1 MNWLHS
7 IFLVLL
13 CSTQCFGYTLQFQK
27 WQTANG
33 ATVIYYPTQEVPM
46 LDIYIAFRAGSAYDG
61 KYFGLSTLTTEL
73 LSEGSGNLNANQ
85 ISEKL
90 AETGAQYNVETSR
103 NLAVIH
109 LRSLSENTALE
120 NATDLLSLIINK
132 PYFPQDAF
140 YRERNQLLTVIA
152 HTKDS
157 PDEIANQ
164 TFFQQL
170 YQNHPYAHPIN
181 GTTETVRALQPWQP
195 RNFYKQ
201 YFNGANATLV
211 IVGDIKTPEA
221 HALADKLIGSL
232 PNGSPAAPLP
242 KPSPLNQAI
251 HSKIPFPATQTA
263 IRIGQLGINHQSP
276 QYFPLMVANYILG
289 GSTIVSELG
298 QAIREKRGLS
308 YNVNSELMPMP
319 EAGPFIISL
328 STLNHQAQ
336 EAIQI
341 SEDTLKHFLQNGPT
355 EKELQA
361 AKQYLTGSF
370 ALSLASNNN
379 IALMLLRLEVY
390 HLPEDF
396 LDTYAARIEHVTQ
409 QEIKN
414 ALQALII
421 PEHLLTVEVGKM

>member
-1 MNWLHS
+1 MNRF
-7 IFLVLL
+7 IFFILF
-13 CSTQCFGYTLQFQK
+13 CSTQCFGFSLAFQK
-27 WQTANG
+27 WQTING
-33 ATVIYYPTQEVPM
+33 ASVIYYPTKEVPM

-73 LSEGSGNLNANQ
+73 LNQGNGNLNANQ

-90 AETGAQYNVETSR
+90 ADSGAQYSVETSR

-109 LRSLSENTALE
+109 LRTLSENNALE
-120 NATDLLSLIINK
+120 SATNLLSMIINK

-152 HTKDS
+152 HSKDS

-170 YQNHPYAHPIN
+170 YQDHPYAHPVN
-181 GTTETVRALQPWQP
+181 GTTESVRAIQPWQT

-201 YFNGANATLV
+201 YFNAENATLV
-211 IVGDIKTPEA
+211 MVGNIQPTEA
-221 HALADKLIGSL
+221 HTIADKLVGSL
-232 PNGSPAAPLP
+232 PKGNPAPTISAPLP
-242 KPSPLNQAI
+242 RNQAI
-251 HSKIPFPATQTA
+251 HTKIPFPATQTA
-263 IRIGQLGINHQSP
+263 IRMGQLGINHQSP

-289 GSTIVSELG
+289 GSSIVSELG

-308 YNVNSELMPMP
+308 YNVNSELLPMP
-319 EAGPFIISL
+319 GAGPFIISL
-328 STLNHQAQ
+328 STSNHQAQ
-336 EAIQI
+336 KAIQI
-341 SEDTLKHFLQNGPT
+341 TEETLKNYVSNGPT

-390 HLPEDF
+390 HLPDNF
-396 LDTYAARIEHVTQ
+396 LDTYTARIEHVTQ
-409 QEIKN
+409 QDIKK
-414 ALQALII
+414 AMQDII
-421 PEHLLTVEVGKM
+421 RPENLLTVEVGNV